1 MKESFIV
8 YHEIAAQTA
17 TMTDEQVGQ
26 LFRAMLCYS
35 MGGEPEFSSPLVS
48 LAFSFVKPTM
58 ERDKRKYEAVCEAHR
73 EAGRKG
79 GRPRKHPIVHGG
91 GDFLPKNQ
99 MEAKKPD
106 NVYVNVHDNDNDSDN
121 DKDFF
126 THFVRKEVLDC
137 QDSLDAQPA
146 QNAQPQDGQT
156 QDTQTEDARTQD
168 DCERAFQ
175 DALRYAEKVGYQLT
189 AKQRRRLRQ
198 WCQCFPYHVVALAID
213 RALYYGGQ
221 SVTYVFRVLQEWQ
234 DLGLRDEYEVT
245 TYLEAR
251 ERLVAIEGQ
260 APGLLPEWQSTA

>member
-8 YHEIAAQTA
+8 YNAIEEQTA
-17 TMTDEQVGQ
+17 ILSDAQMGQ
-26 LFRAMLCYS
+26 LFRAMIRFNK
-35 MGGEPEFSSPLVS
+35 GGEPKLCDPLVAVS
-48 LAFSFVKPTM
+48 FSFIRPMM
-58 ERDKRKYEAVCEAHR
+58 EKDRRKYEEVCAKR
-73 EAGRKG
+73 QEAGRKG
-79 GRPRKHPIVHGG
+79 GRPKKNQTAQR
-91 GDFLPKNQ
+91 GDFLSENQ
-99 MEAKKPD
+99 MLSKKPD
-106 NVYVNVHDNDNDSDN
+106 NVYVNDNENDSDN
-121 DKDFF
+121 EKDFF

-146 QNAQPQDGQT
+146 QNAPQDRQT
-156 QDTQTEDARTQD
+156 PDTQTEDARTQD

-234 DLGLRDEYEVT
+234 DLSLRDEYEVT

-260 APGLLPEWQSTA
+260 STA